1 MPTFQLLSLTTQGE
15 CNRTSMRRIEAQHAI
30 CAGGGAPSSPATH
43 RAADHRINNKWH
55 ASLNRCLEQLHS
67 RYRRPFPDQIA
78 SKRRRIRVS
87 VIDDSIGER
96 EA

>member
-1 MPTFQLLSLTTQGE
+1 MPTFQLLSLTTQGG

-55 ASLNRCLEQLHS
+55 ASLNRCLEQLHRAAIDARFPIGS
-67 RYRRPFPDQIA
+67 RQNGDVY
-78 SKRRRIRVS
+78 VS
-87 VIDDSIGER
+87 L
-96 EA
+96 